1 MSAKYGKRSFAR
13 YPILWGLKEVGSL
26 PNPDP
31 TDTAEWNKSQVKPE
45 DIHVDPVFEAERP
58 GLKRQAQ
65 EWANLELNPDAD
77 LFVFVGRWSQQK
89 GVDLIA
95 DVFPSVLEANPQV
108 QLICVGPVI
117 DLYGKFAALKLD
129 KMMNVYPGRVY
140 SKPEFTA
147 LPPYIFSGADFAL
160 MPSRDEPFG
169 LVAVEFGRK
178 GALCVGARVGGL
190 GQMPGWWF
198 TIESTT
204 SKHLIHQ
211 FKIAIEGAL
220 KSKPEM
226 RAVMRA
232 RAAKQRF
239 PVAQWVED
247 LETLQSTAIKINQ
260 KRLDKGGR
268 LGSSWNTPAQSRRN
282 SLSQPRLAT
291 PTTAT
296 FASADSQSRA
306 SSPGGNQDRPIPNGG
321 LGKRKGPGHRE
332 KKRLSKRDIGTPSNP
347 ITPGTFQFEDSSDED
362 HGYDTDEEGFTP
374 SHSRNTSGSH
384 SRNPSRSNE
393 VTPSVPILPND
404 DRLPTVPFAPPGA
417 LPLLHSP
424 AHPFSPDSPL
434 TPSSDHLL
442 LAPTLPYAKFSNP
455 SVLSLPS
462 VVGEKADYKL
472 QNVSPFFTDPN
483 KEYMN
488 IFETKLEKL
497 DGKTSEDQLCIEEYL
512 VKSEKA
518 WYGKMRA
525 AEMGRSPASS
535 VFHMKRLPTPNGS
548 IFEEGRLSSDRGSVT
563 DEFLLGND
571 YKPPTGLKR
580 VLRLR
585 VGDWPLYSI
594 LLAFVSSQRPRGESS
609 RGPC

>member
-1 MSAKYGKRSFAR
+1 M
-13 YPILWGLKEVGSL
+13 GSL

-108 QLICVGPVI
+108 QLICVGPMI

-129 KMMNVYPGRVY
+129 KMMKVYPGRVY

-204 SKHLIHQ
+204 TKHLIHQ

-247 LETLQSTAIKINQ
+247 LEKLQSTAITISHKQ
-260 KRLDKGGR
+260 ELKGPR
-268 LGSSWNTPAQSRRN
+268 LGSSWNTPAHSRRN
-282 SLSQPRLAT
+282 SLTQSRLVTPTNANHAT
-291 PTTAT
+291 PGRP
-296 FASADSQSRA
+296 SSQSRA
-306 SSPGGNQDRPIPNGG
+306 PSPDAQAEWPLPNGG
-321 LGKRKGPGHRE
+321 LGKRKGPGHR
-332 KKRLSKRDIGTPSNP
+332 KGKRLSKRHISAPFNP
-347 ITPGTFQFEDSSDED
+347 ITPDVSHFEDSSDED
-362 HGYDTDEEGFTP
+362 AGYDTDEEGFTP
-374 SHSRNTSGSH
+374 GHSRNNSRSHTRNNSRSHTRNNSRSH
-384 SRNPSRSNE
+384 SRNPSRVIE
-393 VTPSVPILPND
+393 VVPPVPILPND
-404 DRLPTVPFAPPGA
+404 DRLPTLPFAPQGDS
-417 LPLLHSP
+417 PLLHSP
-424 AHPFSPDSPL
+424 ANLFTPDSPHA
-434 TPSSDHLL
+434 PSSEHL
-442 LAPTLPYAKFSNP
+442 LAPVLPYAMAANP

-462 VVGEKADYKL
+462 VVGDKADYKL

-488 IFETKLEKL
+488 MFETKLDKL

-518 WYGKMRA
+518 WYSKMRA

-535 VFHMKRLPTPNGS
+535 VFRMKRLPTPTGS
-548 IFEEGRLSSDRGSVT
+548 IFEESRLSSDRGSVT
-563 DEFLLGND
+563 DEFLLGED
-571 YKPPTGLKR
+571 YAPPTGLKR
-580 VLRLR
+580 ILRLR
-585 VGDWPLYSI
+585 IGDWPLYSI
-594 LLAFVSSQRPRGESS
+594 LLGFVSF
-609 RGPC
+609 PCDFYLNTLC

>member
-1 MSAKYGKRSFAR
+1 MPCYEKKLILVSPIDLLHAAASYLRVHQKGFGAVGVSAKYGKRSFAR

-31 TDTAEWNKSQVKPE
+31 TDTAEWNKAQIKSE
-45 DIHVDPVFEAERP
+45 DIHVDPAYEAERP
-58 GLKRQAQ
+58 ALKRQAQ
-65 EWANLELNPDAD
+65 EWANLELKPDAD

-129 KMMNVYPGRVY
+129 KMMQVYPGRVY

-198 TIESTT
+198 TVESTT
-204 SKHLIHQ
+204 TKHLIHQ

-226 RAVMRA
+226 RAIMRA

-247 LETLQSTAIKINQ
+247 LEKLQGTAIKISQ
-260 KRLDKGGR
+260 KQDIKGGR
-268 LGSSWNTPAQSRRN
+268 IGSAWNTPVQSRRN
-282 SLSQPRLAT
+282 SLSQSRVAT
-291 PTTAT
+291 PTGARSFTPAHSRT
-296 FASADSQSRA
+296 QSRA
-306 SSPGGNQDRPIPNGG
+306 PSPDRDNGSPLPNGG
-321 LGKRKGPGHRE
+321 LGKRKGPGHRHR
-332 KKRLSKRDIGTPSNP
+332 KKLSKRNISTPANALGLANADSD
-347 ITPGTFQFEDSSDED
+347 DSSDEEA
-362 HGYDTDEEGFTP
+362 GYDTEDEGFTP
-374 SHSRNTSGSH
+374 GHSRNTSRSH
-384 SRNPSRSNE
+384 SRNPSRVIE
-393 VTPSVPILPND
+393 VVPPIPILSSD
-404 DRLPTVPFAPPGA
+404 DRHPTIPFAPQGTS
-417 LPLLHSP
+417 PLLHSP

-442 LAPTLPYAKFSNP
+442 PGHTLLYANHNNS

-462 VVGEKADYKL
+462 VVGEKSDYKL
-472 QNVSPFFTDPN
+472 VSNFA
-483 KEYMN
+483 
-488 IFETKLEKL
+488 
-497 DGKTSEDQLCIEEYL
+497 S
-512 VKSEKA
+512 
-518 WYGKMRA
+518 A
-525 AEMGRSPASS
+525 AYR
-535 VFHMKRLPTPNGS
+535 HK
-548 IFEEGRLSSDRGSVT
+548 
-563 DEFLLGND
+563 
-571 YKPPTGLKR
+571 
-580 VLRLR
+580 
-585 VGDWPLYSI
+585 
-594 LLAFVSSQRPRGESS
+594 
-609 RGPC
+609 

>member
-1 MSAKYGKRSFAR
+1 M
-13 YPILWGLKEVGSL
+13 GSL

-31 TDTAEWNKSQVKPE
+31 TDTAEWNKSQVKAE

-108 QLICVGPVI
+108 QLICVGPMI

-129 KMMNVYPGRVY
+129 KMMKVYPGRVY

-204 SKHLIHQ
+204 TKHLIHQ

-220 KSKPEM
+220 RSKPEM

-247 LETLQSTAIKINQ
+247 LEKLQSTAITISHKQ
-260 KRLDKGGR
+260 ELKGGR
-268 LGSSWNTPAQSRRN
+268 LRSSWNTPAQSRRN
-282 SLSQPRLAT
+282 SITQPRLVT
-291 PTTAT
+291 PTNAN
-296 FASADSQSRA
+296 FASGHPSRA
-306 SSPGGNQDRPIPNGG
+306 PSPDGNPEWPLPNGG
-321 LGKRKGPGHRE
+321 LGKRKGPGHR
-332 KKRLSKRDIGTPSNP
+332 KGKRLSKRNISAPFNP
-347 ITPGTFQFEDSSDED
+347 ITPDTSHFEDSSDED
-362 HGYDTDEEGFTP
+362 AGYDTDEEAFTP
-374 SHSRNTSGSH
+374 GHSRNNSRSHTRNNSRSHSRNNSRSH
-384 SRNPSRSNE
+384 SRHPSKIE
-393 VTPSVPILPND
+393 GIPPVPILPND
-404 DRLPTVPFAPPGA
+404 DRLPTLPFAPQGIS
-417 LPLLHSP
+417 PLLQSP
-424 AHPFSPDSPL
+424 TNPFTPDSPL
-434 TPSSDHLL
+434 TPSSEHL
-442 LAPTLPYAKFSNP
+442 LAPTLPYAMHANP

-462 VVGEKADYKL
+462 VVGDKADYKL

-488 IFETKLEKL
+488 MFETKLDKL

-518 WYGKMRA
+518 WYSKMRA
-525 AEMGRSPASS
+525 AEMGKSRGSS
-535 VFHMKRLPTPNGS
+535 IFRMKRLPTPTGS
-548 IFEEGRLSSDRGSVT
+548 IFEERRLSSDRGSIT
-563 DEFLLGND
+563 DEFLLGDD
-571 YKPPTGLKR
+571 YAPPTGLKKI
-580 VLRLR
+580 LRLR
-585 VGDWPLYSI
+585 IGDWPLYSI
-594 LLAFVSSQRPRGESS
+594 LLGFVSFQI
-609 RGPC
+609 